1 MLWGKKEVLANIRNR
16 DGKRVFYLGKGD
28 LLTSDAKDELA
39 RQRIEILPADAIPK
53 SGDKPENMTHLN
65 AQQLVEK
72 THPRIRFRGAVDI
85 LEAEL
90 LLAIGD
96 CPGQEKQL
104 GEVLELARRLI
115 RCDVLNEPV
124 GDLLLGG
131 MDEDALRRRSHRPQ
145 DFYGVAHFMP
155 SAADG
160 GALLVVNRL
169 RALVRQ
175 VELKAVEAFP
185 DRQDM
190 VQALNRMSSY
200 LYLMM
205 VQMKGIENGK
215 LKMEN

>member
-1 MLWGKKEVLANIRNR
+1 MLWSKKEVLENIRNR
-16 DGKRVFYLGKGD
+16 DGKRVFYLAKGD
-28 LLTSDAKDELA
+28 LITSDAKDELA
-39 RQRIEILPADAIPK
+39 RQRIEILPPPK
-53 SGDKPENMTHLN
+53 SSGGKPENMTHLN
-65 AQQLVEK
+65 AQTLVEK
-72 THPRIRFRGAVDI
+72 THPRIQFRGAVDL
-85 LEAEL
+85 LEGEL

-96 CPGQEKQL
+96 CPGQEKAL

-124 GDLLLGG
+124 GDILLGG
-131 MDEDALRRRSHRPQ
+131 MDEDALRSRSHRPQ
-145 DFYGVAHFMP
+145 EFYGVAHFMP
-155 SAADG
+155 AASDSR
-160 GALLVVNRL
+160 ALLTVNRL
-169 RALVRQ
+169 RALTRQ

-200 LYLMM
+200 LYLIM